1 MKESELILA
10 RKLEHIRTVIQKLQ
24 WQDEEDV
31 PSEYDFDTFCCDLD
45 TENIYVQRILEL
57 LVRETV
63 RNPRRVQ
70 EPKPVDVTVT
80 ISN

>member
-10 RKLEHIRTVIQKLQ
+10 RKLEHIRTVIQKLK
-24 WQDEEDV
+24 WQEEEEV
-31 PSEYDFDTFCCDLD
+31 PSEYDFDTFCCDFD
-45 TENIYVQRILEL
+45 TDNIYIQRILEL

-63 RNPRRVQ
+63 RSPRRQ
-70 EPKPVDVTVT
+70 ANAASVDVSVA

>member
-45 TENIYVQRILEL
+45 TDNIYIQRILEL

-63 RNPRRVQ
+63 RSPRRQ
-70 EPKPVDVTVT
+70 ESTTTVDVSVA